1 MAATNKTLV
10 FSTASRGF
18 HVHRDVWNLHEN
30 EELMCLFEANNLFD
44 MFAIRICRKD
54 CEKKVGHLPTE
65 ISRPTKYPRG
75 EKIIAKLWS
84 IHYRR
89 SPLFQEGLEIPCG
102 VTLTISASIKGH
114 LLMQRYEK
122 MVHELYCE
130 PQNETTMDSFI
141 ENINVDC
148 DTQPKKKKKKDTGKS
163 VRKPKKSKDIRY
175 FFQKP

>member
-1 MAATNKTLV
+1 
-10 FSTASRGF
+10 
-18 HVHRDVWNLHEN
+18 
-30 EELMCLFEANNLFD
+30 MCLFEANNLFD

-102 VTLTISASIKGH
+102 VAVTISASIKGH

-122 MVHELYCE
+122 WYMNSIANPKMKLQWIASLRTLMLIVIHNRKRKRKKTL
-130 PQNETTMDSFI
+130 
-141 ENINVDC
+141 ENLFENPRRAKTFDISSKNHNV
-148 DTQPKKKKKKDTGKS
+148 KKIHLCLIY
-163 VRKPKKSKDIRY
+163 V
-175 FFQKP
+175 